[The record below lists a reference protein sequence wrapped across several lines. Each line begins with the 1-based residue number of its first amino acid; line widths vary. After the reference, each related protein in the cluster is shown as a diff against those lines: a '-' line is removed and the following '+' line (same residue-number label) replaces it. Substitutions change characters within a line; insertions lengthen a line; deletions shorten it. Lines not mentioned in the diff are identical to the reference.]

1 MTPLRK
7 RMIQDMELA
16 GLAVRTRGSYIA
28 AVRRLAEYYRRS
40 PDLLSEEQ
48 VRSYLIDLREQGL
61 ARGTFKHNRHGI
73 QFLYCHTLGYDWPL
87 FSKKR
92 FVRRDRDGY
101 RWHSPISKSAACS
114 LA

>member
-40 PDLLSEEQ
+40 PDLLNEEQ

-73 QFLYCHTLGYDWPL
+73 QFLYCQTLGRDWPL

-92 FVRRDRDGY
+92 CARRGSGGC
-101 RWHSPISKSAACS
+101 RWHSLTSKSASCS